1 MSLSFTGAGAFATS
15 RRGGVDASEIYRL
28 QKKFPRAGAQT
39 LSAMIGVSMATVQ
52 ALMYRPAAEVQPT
65 PAKTPAQEPWPFNKA
80 PKAVENVVRSFA
92 QSRDVCLIDLVRPER
107 GSQGRMLERAMLTA
121 VREIAETSW
130 EDMAAIFGKDQKTI
144 RRDVKEYYQSLFGA
158 AA

>member
-28 QKKFPRAGAQT
+28 QRKYPRAGAQT
-39 LSAMIGVSMATVQ
+39 LSAMLGVSMETVQ

-65 PAKTPAQEPWPFNKA
+65 PAKTPAEEPWPFNKA

-121 VREIAETSW
+121 VREVAETSW

-144 RRDVKEYYQSLFGA
+144 RRDVKEYYQSLFGVA
-158 AA
+158 A

>member
-1 MSLSFTGAGAFATS
+1 M
-15 RRGGVDASEIYRL
+15 
-28 QKKFPRAGAQT
+28 
-39 LSAMIGVSMATVQ
+39 
-52 ALMYRPAAEVQPT
+52 
-65 PAKTPAQEPWPFNKA
+65 
-80 PKAVENVVRSFA
+80 RSFA

-121 VREIAETSW
+121 VREVAETSW

>member
-28 QKKFPRAGAQT
+28 QRKYPRAGAQT
-39 LSAMIGVSMATVQ
+39 LSAMLGVSMETVQ
-52 ALMYRPAAEVQPT
+52 ALMYRPAADVQPT
-65 PAKTPAQEPWPFNKA
+65 PAKAPAEEPWPFNKA
-80 PKAVENVVRSFA
+80 PNAVENVVRSFA

-144 RRDVKEYYQSLFGA
+144 RRDVKEYYQLLFGA

>member
-1 MSLSFTGAGAFATS
+1 MSLSFTGAGAFATA

-28 QKKFPRAGAQT
+28 QRKFPRAGAQT
-39 LSAMIGVSMATVQ
+39 LSAMLGVSMETVQ

-65 PAKTPAQEPWPFNKA
+65 PAKTPAEEPWPFNKA

-92 QSRDVCLIDLVRPER
+92 QSRDICLIDLVRPEP
-107 GSQGRMLERAMLTA
+107 GSKGRMLERAMLTA

>member
-39 LSAMIGVSMATVQ
+39 LSAMLGVSMETVQ
-52 ALMYRPAAEVQPT
+52 SMMYRPAAEVQPT

>member
-1 MSLSFTGAGAFATS
+1 MSLSFTGGGVFATS

-28 QKKFPRAGAQT
+28 QRKYPRAGAQT
-39 LSAMIGVSMATVQ
+39 LSAMLGVSMATVQ

-65 PAKTPAQEPWPFNKA
+65 PAKTPAEEPWPFNKA

-121 VREIAETSW
+121 VREVAETSW

-144 RRDVKEYYQSLFGA
+144 RRDVKEYYQSLFGVA
-158 AA
+158 A